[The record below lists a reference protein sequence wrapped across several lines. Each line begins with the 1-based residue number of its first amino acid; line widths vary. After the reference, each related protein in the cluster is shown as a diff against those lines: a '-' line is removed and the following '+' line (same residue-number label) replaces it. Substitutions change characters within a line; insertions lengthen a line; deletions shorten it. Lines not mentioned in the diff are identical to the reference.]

1 MHLFIL
7 NIEIIEFRASAEL
20 NDEII
25 KELEEMNNKY
35 QEDYHL
41 NRSKRG
47 KHYGQNPN
55 VYQYYQNLT
64 YDKINKEREL

>member
-1 MHLFIL
+1 MQ
-7 NIEIIEFRASAEL
+7 
-20 NDEII
+20 
-25 KELEEMNNKY
+25 LEEMNNKY

-64 YDKINKEREL
+64 YDKINKERELEHRLVDEAAIQK